1 MNQFEKVQK
10 KATQILL
17 NNYEMPYADRLKM
30 CNLSTLQGRWEQ
42 LFVKF
47 ATDTVKSGRM
57 QNWIKPNTNTNTIS
71 LRKQNSFFHPKCR
84 TERYKRSAVNA
95 IIRAV
100 NEQNSFQIVFDE

>member
-1 MNQFEKVQK
+1 MNVRSVLEYSILVILNSLTKQQMNQFEKVQK

-47 ATDTVKSGRM
+47 ATDTVKSGR
-57 QNWIKPNTNTNTIS
+57 I
-71 LRKQNSFFHPKCR
+71 
-84 TERYKRSAVNA
+84 
-95 IIRAV
+95 
-100 NEQNSFQIVFDE
+100 